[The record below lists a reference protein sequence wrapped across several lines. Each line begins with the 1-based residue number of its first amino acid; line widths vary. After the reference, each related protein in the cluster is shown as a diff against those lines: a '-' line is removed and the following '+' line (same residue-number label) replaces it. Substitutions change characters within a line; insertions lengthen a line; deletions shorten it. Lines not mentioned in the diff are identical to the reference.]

1 MTENWVYHSASIQ
14 SLEFSVDNEKV
25 ISAGLDNSVIV
36 WNVKSLSKEEEFR
49 HVHKGG
55 SLRALILPNG
65 LIATSGADNLI
76 KEFKTAH

>member
-1 MTENWVYHSASIQ
+1 MK
-14 SLEFSVDNEKV
+14 KV

-36 WNVKSLSKEEEFR
+36 WNVKSLSKEGEFR

-55 SLRALILPNG
+55 SLRALILPSG
-65 LIATSGADNLI
+65 IIATSGADNLI